1 MGATFAD
8 TAASGP
14 FVLAVLVAMLAGLVS
29 FLSPCVLPL
38 VPGYLSYVTGMAG
51 ADLDAAL
58 GTDPHGRPVEPP
70 VSSEPQPGG
79 GVAVAVRAPSR
90 GRVRGRVL
98 LGALL
103 FVAGF
108 TAVFVL
114 TGVLVAQA
122 GHALLRHE
130 RSIEIVIG
138 VVVILLGL
146 AFAGVIPG
154 LDRQYRIGWLPKAGL
169 AGAPVLGAVFALS
182 WTPCLGPTL
191 SAVLALAYQSGN
203 TGRAIPLVIAYCLG
217 LGLPFL
223 LFALGFRRLLGV
235 FAVIRRHSV
244 WVTRIGGVLLVLVG
258 LALVT
263 GGWTD
268 FVNWLRAT
276 IGPGTV
282 GI

>member
-1 MGATFAD
+1 MGAHFAD
-8 TAASGP
+8 IASSGP
-14 FVLAVLVAMLAGLVS
+14 LALALLVAAVAGLVS

-38 VPGYLSYVTGMAG
+38 VPGYLSYVTGLAG

-58 GTDPHGRPVEPP
+58 GTDPHGRPVPAPEP
-70 VSSEPQPGG
+70 GTG
-79 GVAVAVRAPSR
+79 GVATAVVAPTRA
-90 GRVRGRVL
+90 RVRGRML
-98 LGALL
+98 AGAGL

-114 TGVLVAQA
+114 TGVLAAQA

-130 RSIEIVIG
+130 RAIEAVVG
-138 VVVILLGL
+138 VLVILLGL

-191 SAVLALAYQSGN
+191 SAVLALAYGSGN
-203 TGRAIPLVIAYCLG
+203 TARAVPLVIAYCLG

-223 LFALGFRRLLGV
+223 AFALGLRRVLGL
-235 FAVIRRHSV
+235 FAAVRRHSV
-244 WVTRIGGVLLVLVG
+244 WVTRLGGALLVLIG

-268 FVNWLRAT
+268 LVNWLRANV
-276 IGPGTV
+276 GPGWT
-282 GI
+282 GL